1 MGRPRAGLEEVVR
14 ALILM
19 LRMGCPWRD
28 LPCGSAHWRTVY
40 GYFVRWR
47 DSGLWPRLLRAL
59 TKRAKGRLCF
69 IDASYIRVHQS
80 GANPRGGQQ
89 AQALGVSRGGLTTKI
104 HALVDGRGRALK
116 LLLSAGNVVDIKMA
130 PALVADLHHRTCGT
144 LVADKGYD
152 SDALRLRLLD
162 KKIFPCLGVSR
173 KRVEKRFF
181 HKGYYRHRRH
191 VENFFAKLKRHRR
204 VSTRYDKLAS
214 SFFGFVALSS
224 ILHWLE

>member
-1 MGRPRAGLEEVVR
+1 MGRPRAALEEVVR

-28 LPCGSAHWRTVY
+28 LPCGSTNWRTVY
-40 GYFVRWR
+40 GYFVGWR

-59 TKRAKGRLCF
+59 TRRAKGRLCF

-104 HALVDGRGRALK
+104 HALVDGKGRALK

-130 PALVADLHHRTCGT
+130 PALVADLDRRTCGT

-152 SDALRLRLLD
+152 SDALRALLIA
-162 KKIFPCLGVSR
+162 KNIFPCLGVSR
-173 KRVEKRFF
+173 KRVEKRLF
-181 HKGYYRHRRH
+181 HKGYYRHRHH
-191 VENFFAKLKRHRR
+191 VENFFSKLKRHRR

-214 SFFGFVALSS
+214 TFYAFVTLSS

>member
-1 MGRPRAGLEEVVR
+1 M
-14 ALILM
+14 ILM

-28 LPCGSAHWRTVY
+28 LPCASAHWRTVY

-47 DSGLWPRLLRAL
+47 EAGLWPRILCAL
-59 TKRAKGRLCF
+59 TKRAKGRLRF

-80 GANPRGGQQ
+80 GSNPRGGQH

-116 LLLSAGNVVDIKMA
+116 LLLSAGNVADITMA
-130 PALVADLHHRTCGT
+130 PALVARLGRAGCGT

-152 SDALRLRLLD
+152 SDALRALLIEKD
-162 KKIFPCLGVSR
+162 IFPCLGVSR
-173 KRVEKRFF
+173 KRIEKRLF
-181 HKGYYRHRRH
+181 HKGYYRHRHH
-191 VENFFAKLKRHRR
+191 VENFFGRLKRHRR

-214 SFFGFVALSS
+214 SFLAFVTLSS
-224 ILHWLE
+224 ILHWIE

>member
-1 MGRPRAGLEEVVR
+1 MGRPRVQLEAVVR
-14 ALILM
+14 AMICM

-28 LPCGSAHWRTVY
+28 LPCGAAHWRTVY

-47 DSGLWPRLLRAL
+47 DLGLWPRILRSL
-59 TKRAKGRLCF
+59 TQRAKGRLCF

-80 GANPRGGQQ
+80 GANPRGGPQ

-130 PALVADLHHRTCGT
+130 PALVADLDRESCGT

-152 SDALRLRLLD
+152 SDALRALLIESD
-162 KKIFPCLGVSR
+162 IFPCLGVSR
-173 KRVEKRFF
+173 KRIEKRLF
-181 HKGYYRHRRH
+181 HKGYYRHRHH
-191 VENFFAKLKRHRR
+191 VENFFARLKRHRR
-204 VSTRYDKLAS
+204 VSTRYEKLAS
-214 SFFGFVALSS
+214 SFLAFVTLSS

>member
-28 LPCGSAHWRTVY
+28 LPCGSANWRTVY

-47 DSGLWPRLLRAL
+47 EMGLWPRLLRAL

-69 IDASYIRVHQS
+69 IDASYIRVNQS
-80 GANPRGGQQ
+80 GSNPRGGQQ

-130 PALVADLHHRTCGT
+130 PALVADLDRASCGT

-152 SDALRLRLLD
+152 SDALRVLLIESD
-162 KKIFPCLGVSR
+162 IFPCLGVSR
-173 KRVEKRFF
+173 KRIEKRLF
-181 HKGYYRHRRH
+181 HKGYYRHRHH
-191 VENFFAKLKRHRR
+191 VENFFARLKRHRR

-214 SFFGFVALSS
+214 SFLAFVTLSS